1 MISLATIILFII
13 ILKMLKF
20 VGQDMMYKVFGSHQ
34 AYNDLSEETTKF
46 AHFHDENEN
55 KML

>member
-13 ILKMLKF
+13 ILKMAKL